1 MSLFITISSS
11 LLLIYVF
18 IIIWMLF
25 FFNMFIEIYKMLL
38 FSKNSEI
45 FLISYLSDRNL
56 YVIIKKSWT
65 LSSVGQSIR
74 LITGRSMVRVH
85 QGPPFLF
92 AGMAELADALDLGS
106 SVPDVQVQL
115 LLPAPI
121 DINSVLIE
129 NNKLLTSNSQLF
141 VQNINFHI

>member
-25 FFNMFIEIYKMLL
+25 FFNTFIEIYKMLL

-45 FLISYLSDRNL
+45 FLIFYLSDINL

-65 LSSVGQSIR
+65 LSSVG
-74 LITGRSMVRVH
+74 
-85 QGPPFLF
+85 
-92 AGMAELADALDLGS
+92 
-106 SVPDVQVQL
+106 
-115 LLPAPI
+115 
-121 DINSVLIE
+121 
-129 NNKLLTSNSQLF
+129 
-141 VQNINFHI
+141 

>member
-25 FFNMFIEIYKMLL
+25 FFNTFIEIYKMLL

-45 FLISYLSDRNL
+45 FLIFYLSDRNL

-74 LITGRSMVRVH
+74 LITGRSQVQVL
-85 QGPPFLF
+85 QGPPL

-106 SVPDVQVQL
+106 SVHDVQVQVL
-115 LLPAPI
+115 LSAVAETLPVAG
-121 DINSVLIE
+121 SVFFDTKVCKRSCRLP
-129 NNKLLTSNSQLF
+129 KRP
-141 VQNINFHI
+141 